1 VAELV
6 FALHTRGKKAAA
18 RANFYTF
25 SDVFNE
31 MNKFGSA
38 GREADSSRE
47 WCAVINAANWL

>member
-31 MNKFGSA
+31 MNKFSSA
-38 GREADSSRE
+38 GREADSLRE